1 LFRNK
6 EKEMKHFPILRTQR
20 LTVQLRE
27 LSIGQSVNLAGIPD
41 HTFETACT
49 AFLRAAVESVQGV
62 EDPLHWTVQERC
74 FGVAHYLACVTDDD
88 PDFSLGAGKFTDY
101 LEAETDHY
109 VDQVE
114 IGEIAG
120 DHWQIRQLTGAMAES
135 IERLVGELDAPGRL
149 HWLLG
154 AMAAQLVRKNEDMP
168 ELESESAYD
177 QWLLN
182 RMRVFGAFPDSDF
195 ELLMGAYLAGLDS
208 LHHLFAIHFDDRGIV
223 VLPRKGADGSLPPA
237 RFPVL
242 SCLSK
247 TARALAGKH
256 DQSGGESDAVHSD
269 IGD

>member
-1 LFRNK
+1 
-6 EKEMKHFPILRTQR
+6 MKHFPILRTQR

-27 LSIGQSVNLAGIPD
+27 LSIGQSVKLAGIPD

-49 AFLRAAVESVQGV
+49 AFLRASVESVQGV

-74 FGVAHYLACVTDDD
+74 FGVAHYLACVADDG
-88 PDFSLGAGKFTDY
+88 PDFSLGIGKFTDY
-101 LEAETDHY
+101 LEAEADHF
-109 VDQVE
+109 VE
-114 IGEIAG
+114 QIEMGEIAG
-120 DHWQIRQLTGAMAES
+120 DRWQIQQLTGAMAES
-135 IERLVGELDAPGRL
+135 IERLTGEFDVPGRL

-154 AMAAQLVRKNEDMP
+154 AMAAQLTRENESLP

-177 QWLLN
+177 QWLLS

-195 ELLMGAYLAGLDS
+195 EPLMGAYLAGLDG

-223 VLPRKGADGSLPPA
+223 VLPRKGADGGLPPA

-247 TARALAGKH
+247 TACALAGKH
-256 DQSGGESDAVHSD
+256 DQSGVESDAIHGD